1 MTDDRMALIELVEK
15 SADSDLVRAMLVFA
29 AERLM
34 EAEVEAR
41 TGAAHARPVHIK
53 LPS

>member
-1 MTDDRMALIELVEK
+1 MTMTDERMVLTKLIEK
-15 SADSDLVRAMLVFA
+15 DADSDLVRETLAFA

-41 TGAAHARPVHIK
+41 TGTGHCRRDPAR
-53 LPS
+53 